1 MPERSV
7 WMASSQYHSLKSFVA
22 RKAGM
27 RLAMHGRLRDRLT
40 EIIVEEWPVGC
51 RPEHL
56 EEVLR
61 AKVSR
66 RVREKYGSVV
76 AMFLISV
83 LVNALVRIVVEWW
96 FAREAHRVLMVGW
109 ATNAAKNS
117 DL

>member
-1 MPERSV
+1 
-7 WMASSQYHSLKSFVA
+7 MASSYSPLKSFVA
-22 RKAGM
+22 RRAGM

-51 RPEHL
+51 KPEHL

-66 RVREKYGSVV
+66 RVRERYGSVL

-83 LVNALVRIVVEWW
+83 LVNSLVKIVIEWW
-96 FAREAHRVLMVGW
+96 FAREAHRVLLIGW
-109 ATNAAKNS
+109 AQNAAKNPNV
-117 DL
+117 